1 MTPVSPRATHST
13 APNWEEGRGSG
24 NRKEFLLR
32 KVVDV
37 VDTSL
42 SDLGVWRRAENY
54 NYYRTSTTW
63 REWDCP
69 FCQSVWPVDVEES
82 RQIEWQVSVAESVM
96 DGPLGH
102 GLFNSRRCNKHT
114 ILTRR
119 QSSSQLSLSN
129 TLNHLELNPRF
140 SHYRRVREDTTDWG
154 QEYYMYTPQRNSHN
168 HHHKLV

>member
-24 NRKEFLLR
+24 KRKEFLLR

-37 VDTSL
+37 VDMSL

-54 NYYRTSTTW
+54 KYYRKSTTW
-63 REWDCP
+63 LEWECP
-69 FCQSVWPVDVEES
+69 FCQSVRPVDAEES

-96 DGPLGH
+96 DGPLGR
-102 GLFNSRRCNKHT
+102 GLFIIRRCNKHT

-119 QSSSQLSLSN
+119 LSSSQLSSSN

-140 SHYRRVREDTTDWG
+140 SYYRRVREDTTDRG
-154 QEYYMYTPQRNSHN
+154 QECYMYIPSVIPTVIIT
-168 HHHKLV
+168 L

>member
-13 APNWEEGRGSG
+13 APNWEEGRESG

-42 SDLGVWRRAENY
+42 SDLGVWRRAEKY

-119 QSSSQLSLSN
+119 QSSSQPVYLILSTTWN
-129 TLNHLELNPRF
+129 WTQD
-140 SHYRRVREDTTDWG
+140 SHSIDVSEKTQPIEDRNIICTHPSVIPTIITT
-154 QEYYMYTPQRNSHN
+154 N
-168 HHHKLV
+168 